1 VAAAARR
8 GRRARALQGGSG
20 LSAAEAFRFGPFRLD
35 RGRRVLW
42 RGDALVEV
50 APRALDVLVA
60 LAERAGE
67 VVTKD
72 ELMQR
77 VWPDTFVEEAN
88 LSVNVSALRKALG
101 TGKGG
106 HAYIQTIP
114 RRGYRFVSPPE
125 DGAPTAAP
133 RPSIAVLPFRDLS
146 PGAGD
151 EYLGVGTSV
160 ALISRLSR
168 LSGIVVRPTSAIL
181 KYVDAPAD
189 PRDAG
194 RDLRVDAV
202 VEGTVQRS
210 GTRVRATVHLVR
222 VAEDGAVWSGAFEEE
237 MTSLFAV
244 QDAAAE
250 QIARALDV
258 ELRGADRAV
267 LARRDTADVLASQAY
282 LKGRYFWSRFTGEW
296 MGRAFACFQEA
307 VERDPRYALPHAGLA
322 DAYLVLGFSGLL
334 PPREAWSLAEESAR
348 TALGLDESLADA
360 HIALGYVRLFRDW
373 DWESARASL
382 KRALDL
388 SPGAAAHQWYGLLL
402 AMEGRLD
409 EARQEIERAV
419 ELEPLSV
426 MTSALRGFQLN
437 LAGDHARELVQA
449 RATVELDPNH
459 FLSHWS
465 LGLACEHVGRMED
478 SATAIRRAADLAGDN
493 PIVTAVLARAEALA
507 GRRDEARGILDSM
520 ESDRS
525 VRPSEYQRAAAEL
538 ALGEREEALRR
549 LESAAAACEPWMV
562 LLKVDPMLTALR
574 GDPRF
579 DALVK
584 RVFAE

>member
-1 VAAAARR
+1 M
-8 GRRARALQGGSG
+8 
-20 LSAAEAFRFGPFRLD
+20 EAFRFGPFRLD

-42 RGDALVEV
+42 RGEALVEV
-50 APRALDVLVA
+50 APRALDLLVA
-60 LAERAGE
+60 LVERAGD
-67 VVTKD
+67 VITKD

-101 TGKGG
+101 TGQDG
-106 HAYIQTIP
+106 HSYIQTVP
-114 RRGYRFVSPPE
+114 RRGYRFVVPPSDSE
-125 DGAPTAAP
+125 RKPSS
-133 RPSIAVLPFRDLS
+133 RPSIAVLPFRDLA

-189 PRDAG
+189 PREAG
-194 RDLRVDAV
+194 RELRVDAV

-210 GTRVRATVHLVR
+210 GKRARVTVHLVR
-222 VAEDGAVWSGAFEEE
+222 VDEDGTAWSGAFEEE

-250 QIARALDV
+250 QVARALDV
-258 ELRGADRAV
+258 ELGGADRAV
-267 LARRDTADVLASQAY
+267 LARRDTADVRASQAY

-307 VERDPRYALPHAGLA
+307 VERDPLYALPHAGLA
-322 DAYLVLGFSGLL
+322 DVYLVLGFSGLL
-334 PPREAWSLAEESAR
+334 APREAWPLAEASAR

-382 KRALDL
+382 QRALDL
-388 SPGAAAHQWYGLLL
+388 SPSAAAHQWYGLFLD
-402 AMEGRLD
+402 MEGRLD
-409 EARQEIERAV
+409 DARREIERAV

-426 MTSALRGFQLN
+426 VTSALRGFQLN
-437 LAGDHARELVQA
+437 LAGDHGRELEQA

-459 FLSHWS
+459 FLGHWS
-465 LGLACEHVGRMED
+465 LGLAYEHAGRMDE
-478 SATAIRRAADLAGDN
+478 AAEAIRRAAELAEDN
-493 PIVTAVLARAEALA
+493 PMVTAVLARAEALA
-507 GRRDEARGILDSM
+507 GRRDEARRILAAL
-520 ESDRS
+520 ESDAPLG
-525 VRPSEYQRAAAEL
+525 RPSDYQRATAEL

-549 LESAAAACEPWMV
+549 LESAAVAREPWMV
-562 LLKVDPMLTALR
+562 WLRVDPMLRALA

-579 DALVK
+579 ESLVT
-584 RVFAE
+584 RLFAEHA

>member
-1 VAAAARR
+1 M
-8 GRRARALQGGSG
+8 
-20 LSAAEAFRFGPFRLD
+20 
-35 RGRRVLW
+35 
-42 RGDALVEV
+42 ALV
-50 APRALDVLVA
+50 
-60 LAERAGE
+60 ERAGE
-67 VVTKD
+67 VVTKE
-72 ELMQR
+72 ELLQR

-101 TGKGG
+101 TDEGG

-114 RRGYRFVSPPE
+114 RRGYRFVAPPA
-125 DGAPTAAP
+125 DAARKPAP

-146 PGAGD
+146 PGVGD

-181 KYVDAPAD
+181 RYVDAPAD
-189 PRDAG
+189 PREAA
-194 RDLRVDAV
+194 RELRVDAV

-210 GTRVRATVHLVR
+210 GKRVRVTVHLVR
-222 VAEDGAVWSGAFEEE
+222 MDEDGASWSDTFEEE

-244 QDAAAE
+244 QDAAAA
-250 QIARALDV
+250 QVARALDI
-258 ELRGADRAV
+258 ELGGADKAV
-267 LARRDTADVLASQAY
+267 LARRDTADLLASQAY

-334 PPREAWSLAEESAR
+334 PPNEAWPLAEESAR
-348 TALGLDESLADA
+348 TALRLDDSLADA

-382 KRALDL
+382 ERALDL
-388 SPGAAAHQWYGLLL
+388 SPSAAAHQWYGLFLD
-402 AMEGRLD
+402 MEGRLD
-409 EARQEIERAV
+409 DARREIERAV
-419 ELEPLSV
+419 ELEPLSIV
-426 MTSALRGFQLN
+426 TSALRGFQLN
-437 LAGDHARELVQA
+437 LAGEHGRELEQS

-459 FLSHWS
+459 FLGHWS
-465 LGLACEHVGRMED
+465 LGLAYEHAGRMED
-478 SATAIRRAADLAGDN
+478 AAGAIRRAAALAEDN
-493 PIVTAVLARAEALA
+493 PILTAVLARAEALA
-507 GRRDEARGILDSM
+507 GRRDEARRILAAM

-525 VRPSEYQRAAAEL
+525 AGRPSDYQRAAAEL
-538 ALGEREEALRR
+538 ALGDREEALRR
-549 LESAAAACEPWMV
+549 LESAAAAREPWMV
-562 LLKVDPMLTALR
+562 WLAVDPMLRALE

-579 DALVK
+579 QALVE
-584 RVFAE
+584 RLFASHA